1 MKQSI
6 RLTRAKDG
14 ITLAWAE
21 AGEGPVLLKASNW
34 LTHLEYDLESPVW
47 SHWVRFFAE
56 HFRYIRYDE
65 RGCGLSEWDVECLGV
80 QEDLQDF
87 ETIIEVARPA
97 RPFVLLGIS
106 QGGAQALRYAVKR
119 PQDVSHLILYGA
131 FAQGRFR
138 RGDAE
143 AEQRDRAMIALTRL
157 GWGKNNPV
165 YRQLF
170 TSRFI
175 PDADERQISWFNE
188 LCLRSTTPEIA
199 ARLLELRGEIDV
211 TQLLPRI
218 EVPTLVV
225 HARDDDAVPVAQAR
239 LLASGIADARFVELE
254 SRNHILLETEPAWAR
269 FKQVVLEFTGR
280 AANIAVATEDP
291 IFAVLSGR
299 EREVLVQLAH
309 GRTNLEIGRALF
321 ISEKTVR
328 NHVTKVFEKLAVRSR
343 AEAIVLA
350 KDKHLGVGASSSQRD
365 GS

>member
-6 RLTRAKDG
+6 RLTRATDG
-14 ITLAWAE
+14 VTLAWAE
-21 AGEGPVLLKASNW
+21 AGAGPALVKASNW

-47 SHWVRFFAE
+47 RHWIAFFAE
-56 HFRYIRYDE
+56 HFRFIRYDE
-65 RGCGLSEWDVECLGV
+65 RGCGLSEWDADSLDVRGER
-80 QEDLQDF
+80 QDL
-87 ETIIEVARPA
+87 ETIIDVARPA

-106 QGGAQALRYAVKR
+106 QGGADALRYAASH
-119 PQDVSHLILYGA
+119 PQDVSHLVLYGA
-131 FAQGRFR
+131 YAQGRFR

-143 AEQRDRAMIALTRL
+143 GEQRDRAAIELGRL

-175 PDADERQISWFNE
+175 PDANEQQLSWFNE
-188 LCLRSTTPEIA
+188 LCLRTTTPEIA
-199 ARLLELRGEIDV
+199 ARLIELRGQIDV
-211 TQLLPRI
+211 TQLLPKI
-218 EVPTLVV
+218 TVPTLVV

-254 SRNHILLETEPAWAR
+254 SRNHILLSDEPAWER
-269 FKQVVLEFTGR
+269 FKHEVLEFTGR
-280 AANIAVATEDP
+280 AAPSAGEGEDP
-291 IFAVLSGR
+291 IFAVLSAR

-328 NHVTKVFEKLAVRSR
+328 NHVTRIFEKLGVRSR

-350 KDKHLGVGASSSQRD
+350 KDKRLGVR
-365 GS
+365 

>member
-21 AGEGPVLLKASNW
+21 AGEGPALVKACNW
-34 LTHLEYDLESPVW
+34 LTHLEYDLDSPVW
-47 SHWVRFFAE
+47 RHWIRFFAE
-56 HFRYIRYDE
+56 HFRFIRYDE
-65 RGCGLSEWDVECLGV
+65 RGCGLSEWDAECLGE
-80 QEDLQDF
+80 QTALQDL

-106 QGGAQALRYAVKR
+106 QGGAHALRYAANR

-138 RGDAE
+138 RGDPE

-175 PDADERQISWFNE
+175 PGADEQQLSWFNE
-188 LCLRSTTPEIA
+188 LCLRTTTPEIA
-199 ARLLELRGEIDV
+199 ARLLELRGQIDV
-211 TQLLPRI
+211 TELLPRI

-225 HARDDDAVPVAQAR
+225 HARDDDAVPAAQAR
-239 LLASGIADARFVELE
+239 LVASGIADARFVELE
-254 SRNHILLETEPAWAR
+254 SSNHILLESEPAWAR
-269 FKQVVLEFTGR
+269 FKQAVLEFTGR
-280 AANIAVATEDP
+280 DAKSTAPGEDP
-291 IFAVLSGR
+291 IFAVLSAR

-328 NHVTKVFEKLAVRSR
+328 NHVTRVFEKLAVRSR

-350 KDKHLGVGASSSQRD
+350 KDKHLAVGPSSAGHD